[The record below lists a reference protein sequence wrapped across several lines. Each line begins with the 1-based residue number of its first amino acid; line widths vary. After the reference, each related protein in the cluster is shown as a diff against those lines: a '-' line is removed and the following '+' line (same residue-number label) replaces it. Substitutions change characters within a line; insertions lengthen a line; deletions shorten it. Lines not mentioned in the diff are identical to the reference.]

1 MPSFYFPSVASS
13 HVVLLAALVL
23 LSFVVHAEEDFY
35 EILGLGAEREDA
47 AERDIKASWRKLSK
61 QYHPDLKGEATREHY
76 QKIQRAYE
84 VLGDRK
90 KRKVY
95 DLRGEEGLKQL
106 EQPQQQQHDPFAALF
121 GFGGGNQQ
129 TNKGSNINMLM
140 LVTLEDMYNG
150 AAHTVKF
157 NKQKLCKTCK
167 GTGAASKDDF
177 IVCPHCRGSGTEI
190 QRIQLAPGFVQ
201 QVQQQCSH
209 CHGKGKRIGRKC
221 PTCNGDKVVKS
232 SMTLGVDV
240 EQGLPENYDLVYDME
255 ADQSP
260 DQIPGD
266 VIFTVSSAPHP
277 QFRRQGND
285 LHTTQ
290 KLTLKEA
297 LLGFEKS
304 IQHLDDHHVELVS
317 EEVTQ
322 HGTVQTLEG
331 EGMPKHHVP
340 SEHGSLFVRYEVEL
354 PTTLTADQRL
364 KISMLLPK

>member
-1 MPSFYFPSVASS
+1 MSRYLHHAPTVAMFS
-13 HVVLLAALVL
+13 LLLMMMAASLVRGD
-23 LSFVVHAEEDFY
+23 EDYY
-35 EILGLGAEREDA
+35 EVLGLGQEREDA

-61 QYHPDLKGEATREHY
+61 QYHPDLQGESTREHY

-106 EQPQQQQHDPFAALF
+106 EQPQQQHHDPFAALF

-129 TNKGSNINMLM
+129 TNKGANINMLM

-157 NKQKLCKTCK
+157 AKQKLCKTCK
-167 GTGAASKDDF
+167 GTGAASKEDF
-177 IVCPHCRGSGTEI
+177 IVCPHCKGSGTEV
-190 QRIQLAPGFVQ
+190 QRVQIMPGFVQ
-201 QVQQQCSH
+201 QVQQPCSH
-209 CHGKGKRIGRKC
+209 CGGKGKRIGKKC

-260 DQIPGD
+260 EQIPGD

-277 QFRRQGND
+277 RFRRQNSD
-285 LHTTQ
+285 LYTTQ

-304 IQHLDDHHVELVS
+304 IPHLDDHHVELVS
-317 EEVTQ
+317 EGVTQ
-322 HGTVQTLEG
+322 HGTVQALDG

-340 SEHGSLFVRYEVEL
+340 SERGILYVRYEVEL
-354 PTTLTADQRL
+354 PAMLTADQQVKL
-364 KISMLLPK
+364 AALLPK